1 MQRHQPYSVCTGKAL
16 VPIPENSPL
25 EFFVEQPESLFNEST
40 AISGYLDRLDDLY
53 SHGATEEAIQMLF
66 FCALLLPMLVI
77 TSQIS
82 SQLQE
87 ILRSIKPLASIICQ
101 SFKPHL
107 RFLTAKNA
115 SSAVLTDVSR
125 RQRCHHSFQR
135 IQRNTQCTV
144 SCRYNIHSVI
154 CAPPSESK
162 SHRTPGSLW
171 LVLPVISTC
180 Q

>member
-1 MQRHQPYSVCTGKAL
+1 MQRHLPYSVCTGKAL

-25 EFFVEQPESLFNEST
+25 EFFVEQPESVFQEST

-77 TSQIS
+77 LSQIS

-87 ILRSIKPLASIICQ
+87 ILRSIKSLASITCQ

-107 RFLTAKNA
+107 RSLMVKNP

-125 RQRCHHSFQR
+125 RPRCHHSLQR
-135 IQRNTQCTV
+135 STQRTA

-171 LVLPVISTC
+171 LVLPVFSTC

>member
-1 MQRHQPYSVCTGKAL
+1 MQRHLPYSVCTGKAL

-25 EFFVEQPESLFNEST
+25 EFFVEQPESLFKESN

-82 SQLQE
+82 SQLEE
-87 ILRSIKPLASIICQ
+87 ILRSIASFASTICQ
-101 SFKPHL
+101 SFKSHPRSL
-107 RFLTAKNA
+107 MAKNA
-115 SSAVLTDVSR
+115 PAAALTELSCH
-125 RQRCHHSFQR
+125 QRCHHSL
-135 IQRNTQCTV
+135 QRNVQSTAA

-171 LVLPVISTC
+171 LVLPLFSTC